1 MKSVRFWTG
10 VLMIL
15 SFMRASRLDS
25 LLVKSLLRVN
35 AHGMSTVALPLSDL
49 LSYLSIIKEFFP
61 LYFLLGY

>member
-1 MKSVRFWTG
+1 
-10 VLMIL
+10 MIL